1 MTLNEFIEDALNKE
15 HDFLMEAAKD
25 LTPEE
30 LAWRPGPEA
39 NPIGW
44 ILWHML
50 RVEDMWVQFFAQHQP
65 ELWERD
71 GWHQK
76 FGLPTRDNGF
86 GHTAEQVANFPALDR
101 DELLSY
107 GGAVRSGTLEYL
119 RGLTPQEFDAI
130 PRERRPD
137 MSVALMFRQIIGELF
152 QHQGHIAYIKGL
164 LRGSGAFPPHCTAPN

>member
-1 MTLNEFIEDALNKE
+1 MTLNQFIEDALSRE
-15 HDFLMEAAKD
+15 QQLLAEVVQD

-39 NPIGW
+39 NTMGW
-44 ILWHML
+44 TLWHML
-50 RVEDMWVQFFAQHQP
+50 RVEDMWVQFFTQGQL

-86 GHTAEQVANFPALDR
+86 GHTAEQVAAFPALDLAT
-101 DELLSY
+101 LLQY
-107 GGAVRSGTLEYL
+107 GEAVRAGTLEYL
-119 RGLTPQEFDAI
+119 RNLGPQDFESV

-137 MSVALMFRQIIGELF
+137 VSVAAMFRQLMGELY
-152 QHQGHIAYIKGL
+152 QHLGQLAYLKGL
-164 LRGSGAFPPHCTAPN
+164 KRGAGALPASFAAPG